1 MVVSKGRQ
9 TEIMATDAMT
19 DRLPAQTTF
28 LPLDATWGL
37 LVLDILLAS
46 VVPPILPLPLEPSFF
61 LVMQVHPGGQ
71 ASMRRAEVSRQRRRI
86 RARRLIHIDRL
97 APCHILH
104 STCRIPP
111 FKSLP
116 EYPTCKT
123 EPYNYFPIES
133 LARVSH
139 KIINKFSSSLITYHD
154 LEFVFP
160 SRI

>member
-37 LVLDILLAS
+37 LVLDRLLAS

-61 LVMQVHPGGQ
+61 LVMHVHPGGQ

-111 FKSLP
+111 
-116 EYPTCKT
+116 
-123 EPYNYFPIES
+123 YNYFPIES

>member
-9 TEIMATDAMT
+9 TEIIATDAMT

-28 LPLDATWGL
+28 LPLEATWGL
-37 LVLDILLAS
+37 LVLDRLLSS
-46 VVPPILPLPLEPSFF
+46 VVPPILPLPLEPSRVF
-61 LVMQVHPGGQ
+61 LVVHVHPGGQ
-71 ASMRRAEVSRQRRRI
+71 ASMRRAEVSKQRRRI
-86 RARRLIHIDRL
+86 RAKRLIHIDRL

-116 EYPTCKT
+116 EYPACKT
-123 EPYNYFPIES
+123 GPYNYFPIES

-139 KIINKFSSSLITYHD
+139 KIINKFS
-154 LEFVFP
+154 
-160 SRI
+160 